1 MRKHFHPF
9 LFAES
14 PFYFEAGVNGGWVMG
29 IMPARNSVEELLDAQ
44 AHPERHQNLMVKV
57 CGFSA
62 RFVSLSKRF
71 QDEVIA
77 RHRLR

>member
-1 MRKHFHPF
+1 M
-9 LFAES
+9 
-14 PFYFEAGVNGGWVMG
+14 
-29 IMPARNSVEELLDAQ
+29 EELLDAQ